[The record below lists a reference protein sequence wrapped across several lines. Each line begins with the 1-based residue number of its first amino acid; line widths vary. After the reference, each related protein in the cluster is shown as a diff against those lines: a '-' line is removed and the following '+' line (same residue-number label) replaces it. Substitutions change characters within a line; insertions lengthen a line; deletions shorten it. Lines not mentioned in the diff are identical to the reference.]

1 MISPNGKCSSPTAA
15 AQPHSTQQSALD
27 TLLLPEF
34 EAECFDDPIAEEWPA
49 EEPLPVSAFRPPVL
63 APDVLDL
70 PESMAE
76 RAELHLA
83 EIGLSDRMLNTLEEA
98 GLQLVGE
105 LLHRRPEQL
114 LALPQFGPAMLEEL
128 YVALARIGFHRKPR
142 RSSSRHSS
150 PPEESIYARH

>member
-1 MISPNGKCSSPTAA
+1 
-15 AQPHSTQQSALD
+15 LD
-27 TLLLPEF
+27 TLLRAEF
-34 EAECFDDPIAEEWPA
+34 AADDLDDPVQDDWPA

-83 EIGLSDRMLNTLEEA
+83 EIGISDRMLNTLEEA

-105 LLHRRPEQL
+105 LLYRRPEQL

-128 YVALARIGFHRKPR
+128 YLALARLGFHRKPR
-142 RSSSRHSS
+142 ETSTELNIDAGEGPCS
-150 PPEESIYARH
+150 